1 MTVET
6 RPSDLAKTAKN
17 PTEVK
22 VFYRMG
28 SARVGVV
35 LEQNPVTKS
44 WQKKLAEYPEF
55 RNGK

>member
-1 MTVET
+1 MTLET
-6 RPSDLAKTAKN
+6 RPSTTANSVKN
-17 PTEVK
+17 PVEVK